1 METEERV
8 KAELG
13 GDENPEVA
21 ESSEEIITL
30 EDFKKELAE
39 EGYSPLQISDIL
51 EALRVVYIGQEK
63 PETIGVPHQDVDEL
77 YKTKL
82 EILMRKDMV
91 HTVKHAG
98 AYDYGYRCTEKGEA
112 VAREEMQ
119 RFLNENLERIK
130 KELDLYPKKLLKF
143 YFDYSYQRTDSGH
156 LTSRISQLSFKY
168 AVQKLIKAWDVLE
181 ICERLRRKLVNF
193 GVAVETFDKKIT
205 VIAPEFADFIEEY
218 VKEVY
223 AEETN
228 YYGVFKT
235 LHDYAN
241 RRITERE
248 ELVKRLSRY
257 NFTEEELIELINETS
272 ELGLTSEY
280 TDYSDEEN
288 AKKEPFAILDYE
300 GFIAY
305 IEERFAI
312 PFKEAILENTQNL

>member
-1 METEERV
+1 MEAEE
-8 KAELG
+8 KAKKMLSGE
-13 GDENPEVA
+13 EEQ
-21 ESSEEIITL
+21 EIITL
-30 EDFKKELAE
+30 EDFKKELAG
-39 EGYSPLQISDIL
+39 EGYSALQISDIL
-51 EALRVVYIGQEK
+51 EALRVIYIGQEK

-91 HTVKHAG
+91 YTVKHAG

-112 VAREEMQ
+112 VAKEEMQ
-119 RFLNENLERIK
+119 RFLNENIERIK

-168 AVQKLIKAWDVLE
+168 AVQQLIKAWDVLE

-205 VIAPEFADFIEEY
+205 VIAPEFADFIEDY
-218 VKEVY
+218 VREVE
-223 AEETN
+223 AETN

-257 NFTEEELIELINETS
+257 NFTEEELIELINETN

-280 TDYSDEEN
+280 TDYSKEEN